1 MKRPHGMILPYTV
14 RLFLTCRAIFICYIY
29 MLSLLLYLHAVF
41 TVVISAVVPPV
52 HFLINMLV
60 YYKLYLQLL

>member
-14 RLFLTCRAIFICYIY
+14 RLFLTCEAIFIFICHLYYYIY
-29 MLSLLLYLHAVF
+29 IPYLQSLSLLLF
-41 TVVISAVVPPV
+41 RPV
-52 HFLINMLV
+52 HFLITMLV